1 MQKIFFK
8 GIKKEDRYAFV
19 CYINASIEPV
29 NKENRIYTALDTYPT
44 ILGAMGVDINGN
56 KLGLGVNMFSEEKT
70 LAEKYSFSYVDKE
83 LQKKSKFYYETI
95 K

>member
-1 MQKIFFK
+1 
-8 GIKKEDRYAFV
+8 
-19 CYINASIEPV
+19 
-29 NKENRIYTALDTYPT
+29 
-44 ILGAMGVDINGN
+44 MGVDINGN

-83 LQKKSKFYYETI
+83 LQKKSNFYFETI

>member
-1 MQKIFFK
+1 MQKSFFK
-8 GIKKEDRYAFV
+8 DIKKEDRYAFV
-19 CYINASIEPV
+19 CYINAVNNPI

-44 ILGAMGVDINGN
+44 ILGAMGVDINGK

-70 LAEKYSFSYVDKE
+70 LAEKYGYSYVDKE
-83 LQKKSKFYYETI
+83 LQKKSKFYFETI